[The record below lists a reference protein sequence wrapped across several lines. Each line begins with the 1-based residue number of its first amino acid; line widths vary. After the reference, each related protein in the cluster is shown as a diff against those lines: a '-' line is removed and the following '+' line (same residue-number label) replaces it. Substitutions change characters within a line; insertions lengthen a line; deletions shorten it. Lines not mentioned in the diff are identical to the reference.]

1 MAGKAKSRL
10 VLTGPVHQVGQLDVE
25 VEHHKARVVV
35 GRSGEGG
42 VAGPLEVPPQRLR
55 VPAVAEAVAGVAVV
69 EEDLIWA
76 EGDVHLDGVG
86 APGEAAGRL
95 RDGVAH
101 VGDVVEGA
109 LIAIGEDFIGARIQF
124 CGGGGNEVLSLEGNF
139 RSKAISFHLPS
150 AGPEAETRNAI
161 KLKQLHTTS
170 SPLLFST

>member
-10 VLTGPVHQVGQLDVE
+10 VLTGPVRQVGQLDVE

-35 GRSGEGG
+35 RRPGEGG

-69 EEDLIWA
+69 EEDLVRA

-109 LIAIGEDFIGARIQF
+109 LVGGEDFIGAGVQF
-124 CGGGGNEVLSLEGNF
+124 CGGDGNEVFSLKGNF
-139 RSKAISFHLPS
+139 RSKAFTYRLQ
-150 AGPEAETRNAI
+150 GPRQ
-161 KLKQLHTTS
+161 KRGM
-170 SPLLFST
+170 PLGRWLGTPKRLDGREDSR